1 MSCVF
6 SFLSTLAACGT
17 PTQID
22 SAKKKMV
29 GRQTS
34 CMYVWTHGQRKKERP
49 KGDKKKER
57 TNGG

>member
-22 SAKKKMV
+22 SAKKKDGWKADKLHV
-29 GRQTS
+29 
-34 CMYVWTHGQRKKERP
+34 CMDPWAKKERET
-49 KGDKKKER
+49 KR
-57 TNGG
+57 R